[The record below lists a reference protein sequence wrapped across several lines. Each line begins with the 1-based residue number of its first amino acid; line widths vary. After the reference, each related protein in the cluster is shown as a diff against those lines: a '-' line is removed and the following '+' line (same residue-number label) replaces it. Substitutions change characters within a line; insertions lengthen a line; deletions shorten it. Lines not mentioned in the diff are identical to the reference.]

1 MKDYY
6 GWRARIGLIYMASS
20 TVMEPE
26 FYAMAPEGVSI
37 HTDRIVLPA
46 ATIEGLEKMM
56 EGGEVRRCA
65 SFLAEAPLHAI
76 MFGGTSAT
84 FLHGIGWDRKVIA
97 QMDEVAHAI
106 PTSTTSTASLNALR
120 AVGARKISIVT
131 PYVDAITERARRFF
145 GDNGF
150 EVVGSKGLNLDK
162 DRDIGAVALEAV
174 YAFAKA
180 NCRAGSDALFLSCTN
195 WRTVGA
201 IEALENDLGIP
212 VISAIQASFW
222 ECLRLAR
229 VGEARTGFGRLF
241 EHGLSLSQP
250 SGGAGKKGA
259 AA

>member
-46 ATIEGLEKMM
+46 PTIEGLEKMM
-56 EGGEVRRCA
+56 EGPEVQRCA
-65 SFLAEAPLHAI
+65 AFLAQAPLHVI

-84 FLHGIGWDRKVIA
+84 FLHGIGWDRKVIE
-97 QMDEVAHAI
+97 QMDEVTHGI

-120 AVGARKISIVT
+120 AVGARKISIAT
-131 PYVDAITERARRFF
+131 PYLDVITERARRFF
-145 GDNGF
+145 QDGGF
-150 EVVGSKGLNLDK
+150 EVLASKGLNLDK
-162 DRDIGAVALEAV
+162 DYDIGAVPLESV
-174 YAFAKA
+174 YEFAKR
-180 NCRAGSDALFLSCTN
+180 NCHPDSDALFLSCTN

-201 IEALENDLGIP
+201 IESLESDLGIP

-222 ECLRLAR
+222 ECLRLAH
-229 VGEARTGFGRLF
+229 VVEGGEGFGKVFQHR
-241 EHGLSLSQP
+241 
-250 SGGAGKKGA
+250 
-259 AA
+259 